1 MIDGDDRTARADRTA
16 RINSTNGTAHAHDH
30 DHRTNRLI
38 GGRYRLLDR
47 LGAGGF
53 GHVWRAHDE
62 TLRIDVAVKEV
73 RLPETLTPREHAERL
88 ERAEREARNAAR
100 LRDHPNVVAV
110 HDVVV
115 QDGVPWTVMQL
126 IPGRTLDARLAEG
139 GPLRPADAVV
149 VARALLS
156 ALGAAHA
163 AGIVHRDVKPANVML
178 TPDREVVLTDFGLA
192 VAQAD
197 TSLTVTGSVMG
208 SMEYLAPERAEG
220 RDGMPASDLFSLG
233 ATLYQAVEGF
243 SPFRRET
250 ATATLKAVL
259 LDDPPH
265 PVLAG
270 PLTPVITGLLV
281 KDPQL
286 RLGIDDALAM
296 LDAPP
301 PRPQPRP
308 QSQSQ
313 SQSQPQP
320 QPQPNSHH
328 LTAATTPTRNIPH
341 QPTRTAPRQRPPA
354 APAPTSTPTPWSKA
368 MPWMMAT
375 AGLITAVV
383 VGACTHQTVHNYH
396 GTLRTLTKPA
406 PTVLPGI
413 LIGTVLSWVI
423 AAVAVDRLRPSGT
436 RSAPRRSA
444 RITGYGFGGLAL
456 LLAVIGAA
464 AYDRKT
470 AVFNEMLSRETRGPW
485 TQAHAAAV
493 AWLLP
498 LFAVIYLI
506 VYWNVESA
514 GRTRATEP
522 TSPRRA
528 ARR

>member
-1 MIDGDDRTARADRTA
+1 MDVDDRVGRV
-16 RINSTNGTAHAHDH
+16 
-30 DHRTNRLI
+30 I
-38 GGRYRLLDR
+38 GGRYRLVER

-53 GHVWRAHDE
+53 GQVWRARDE

-73 RLPETLTPREHAERL
+73 RLPETLTRREHAERL

-126 IPGRTLDARLAEG
+126 IPGRSLDDRLAAG
-139 GPLRPADAVV
+139 GPLRPRDAVV

-156 ALGAAHA
+156 ALKAAHA

-178 TPDREVVLTDFGLA
+178 TPEREVVLTDFGLA
-192 VAQAD
+192 MARAD
-197 TSLTVTGSVMG
+197 TSLTATGSVMG
-208 SMEYLAPERAEG
+208 SMEYIAPERAEG
-220 RDGMPASDLFSLG
+220 RDGMPESDLFSLG

-259 LDDPPH
+259 LDDPPR

-281 KDPQL
+281 KDPAR
-286 RLGIDDALAM
+286 RLGIEEAEAL
-296 LDAPP
+296 LDAAESTGFAPV
-301 PRPQPRP
+301 
-308 QSQSQ
+308 
-313 SQSQPQP
+313 
-320 QPQPNSHH
+320 PNSGRVS
-328 LTAATTPTRNIPH
+328 AAASGPVAVPTRNV
-341 QPTRTAPRQRPPA
+341 QRQSGSGA
-354 APAPTSTPTPWSKA
+354 WSKA
-368 MPWMMAT
+368 VPWLMAL
-375 AGLITAVV
+375 AGLIVAVV
-383 VGACTHQTVHNYH
+383 VSACTRQTVHSYR
-396 GTLRTLTKPA
+396 GSLRTLSKPA

-413 LIGTVLSWVI
+413 LVGTVVSWAA

-444 RITGYGFGGLAL
+444 RIVGYGFGALAL
-456 LLAVIGAA
+456 LLSAIGAG
-464 AYDRKT
+464 AYDRKVS
-470 AVFNEMLSRETRGPW
+470 AFNQMLARAREPW
-485 TQAHAAAV
+485 TEAHAAAL

-498 LFAVIYLI
+498 LFAVVYLI

-514 GRTRATEP
+514 GRTGAQAP
-522 TSPRRA
+522 SPRGPG
-528 ARR
+528 RR